1 MILRYIE
8 LLHEDSL
15 NSHAWSRFWCLA
27 LWNIEKRKKE
37 KEEKTYFRIAC
48 IFRPYKDLKEL
59 DKTCKM
65 KSMVFR
71 LT

>member
-1 MILRYIE
+1 MG
-8 LLHEDSL
+8 H
-15 NSHAWSRFWCLA
+15 
-27 LWNIEKRKKE
+27 RKK
-37 KEEKTYFRIAC
+37 KKKKLKTYFRIAC

-71 LT
+71 ITLLKEKGKYNLG